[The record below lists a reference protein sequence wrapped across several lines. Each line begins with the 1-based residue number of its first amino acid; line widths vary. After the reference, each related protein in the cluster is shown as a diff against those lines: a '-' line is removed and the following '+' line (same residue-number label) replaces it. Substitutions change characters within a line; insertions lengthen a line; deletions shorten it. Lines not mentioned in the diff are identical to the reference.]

1 MNRLDKLIIKAK
13 KVCGTT
19 ELRLSYGIIYPIDG
33 GKWKA
38 EGSLWNYIP
47 HNKFGSRFEKA
58 SCICDSVEDAIE
70 ALEQLG
76 EQYPNKEDITIII
89 DDIPEDD
96 EDVEGVIYHHIGRG
110 DA

>member
-19 ELRLSYGIIYPIDG
+19 ELRLSYGMIFPIDG

-47 HNKFGSRFEKA
+47 YKLGSRFEKA
-58 SCICDSVEDAIE
+58 SCICESVEEAIE

-76 EQYPNKEDITIII
+76 EQYPNKEDITIVI
-89 DDIPEDD
+89 DDISE
-96 EDVEGVIYHHIGRG
+96 EGLVIH
-110 DA
+110 